1 MERKLLKEKKITGF
15 IRGEIRC
22 LCDEDQF
29 IAGKCVADRL
39 RMCYV
44 YGSILKGDCTKRNCK
59 NTGRPSLYP
68 ASTRKRRKFRD
79 IAGAEGNEGEMI
91 TFDDIDLTINTTHN
105 ELYVL

>member
-1 MERKLLKEKKITGF
+1 MKKRKKEDAAMERKLLKEKKITGF

-44 YGSILKGDCTKRNCK
+44 YGSILKGDCTKRN
-59 NTGRPSLYP
+59 R
-68 ASTRKRRKFRD
+68 
-79 IAGAEGNEGEMI
+79 
-91 TFDDIDLTINTTHN
+91 
-105 ELYVL
+105 